1 MLLTGLEIRNISRG
15 TIRVV
20 LHQNDEKENKFHVKQ
35 TRLIV

>member
-15 TIRVV
+15 KIRVV
-20 LHQNDEKENKFHVKQ
+20 LHQNDEKKKFHVKQ